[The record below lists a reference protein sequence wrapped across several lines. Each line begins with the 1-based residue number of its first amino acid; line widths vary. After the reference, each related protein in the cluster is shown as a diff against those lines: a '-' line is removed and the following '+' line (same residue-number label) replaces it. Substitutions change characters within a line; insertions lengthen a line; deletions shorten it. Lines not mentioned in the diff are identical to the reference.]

1 MSSKIPVIATKVGG
15 FQESIIDLNND
26 LENGTG
32 ILVKKENPEELANA
46 LVSMLITSEIC
57 RIKKTKDLIPKS
69 ELNLMVHDIF
79 YPALRKRVIE
89 DNLYY
94 DKIKEN
100 CLKRV
105 EENFRWKI
113 VSKKLLSLYNKSKK
127 LIKNN

>member
-1 MSSKIPVIATKVGG
+1 
-15 FQESIIDLNND
+15 
-26 LENGTG
+26 
-32 ILVKKENPEELANA
+32 
-46 LVSMLITSEIC
+46 MLITSEIC
-57 RIKKTKDLIPKS
+57 RIKKTKDLIQKS

-127 LIKNN
+127 LIKINK

>member
-1 MSSKIPVIATKVGG
+1 MSSKIPVSATKVGG

-26 LENGTG
+26 LEIGTG

-57 RIKKTKDLIPKS
+57 RLKKTNERITES
-69 ELNLMVHDIF
+69 ELNLMAHIVF
-79 YPALRKRVIE
+79 YPALRKKVLK

-113 VSKKLLSLYNKSKK
+113 VSQKLINIYNKSIK